1 MGKRLGLIADNHSR
15 TENGADVP
23 DAVLRAFD
31 GVDLV
36 LHLGDAGTWGTLDRL
51 ATVAPVIAVL
61 GGHNGVSPDTRVGG
75 LTRVE
80 KIEGLRVG
88 MVHDLVGRGAASDM
102 RDAVQFKGPPR
113 AALRTLL
120 GSDVDVLAYGGTH
133 DPRIAWAEGMLLVN
147 PGSPTLAIGREK
159 GSPGHVALIEIAD
172 GIASARVV
180 DLAG

>member
-1 MGKRLGLIADNHSR
+1 MGKRIGLVADNHSR
-15 TENGADVP
+15 SEDGADVP

-36 LHLGDAGTWGTLDRL
+36 MHLGDAGTWGTLDRL

-61 GGHNGVSPDTRVGG
+61 GGHNGISPDLRVAG

-88 MVHDLVGRGAASDM
+88 MVHDLVGRGAAAEM
-102 RDAVQFKGPPR
+102 RDAVVFKGRPR
-113 AALRTLL
+113 DALRTLL
-120 GSDVDVLAYGGTH
+120 GGEIDLLAYAGTH
-133 DPRIAWAEGMLLVN
+133 DPRIAWAEGLLLVN
-147 PGSPTLAIGREK
+147 PGSPTLPAGRAK
-159 GSPGHVALIEIAD
+159 GSLGHVALVEIAE

-180 DLAG
+180 DLSV